1 MTHELALTL
10 PHWRECLRPIAARLA
25 QTFRESLVNKGG
37 APRTVSAKSGNK
49 RRSIPGTER
58 SPLLATP
65 RKASQPRPYATRAW
79 RAPTVEARLS
89 NPTAC
94 AMCGEPVLK
103 RRRRHCE
110 ACMPK
115 ARREHGL
122 RAIEAARTALAA
134 QTAAGNDPR
143 ASAQP
148 GASAVKRMRSSIAAI
163 TAGRAS
169 IRTSAT
175 MRGSSA
181 RSRRSSMRSRSRR
194 SARRRALARGVLA
207 DTGRCEGAT
216 SAALGSFAE
225 ARELINVCHAR
236 FAGGSAERSYPL
248 VRSAFWEASHLHNL
262 ARRALTTGA
271 IVSFAG
277 CGGLQQIAQTASPQ
291 LQGDAVSSPLPGGMV
306 SQPAPWPL
314 AHYPQ
319 TSQPLLYVGIDNPSA
334 IDIFPLTGPNQRQV
348 GSITNGIDAP
358 WGLSV
363 DSNKSLYVANSGNHT
378 VTVYPYGSATP
389 SMTYSILG
397 AALYALADSAGHVF
411 LSGWNKHHQGH
422 VIEFN
427 AGRNRVIAHQRL
439 GFETDGMAEDGQGN
453 LYVAYRGKHSGS
465 IAEFGPGLTTNGIW
479 A

>member
-1 MTHELALTL
+1 
-10 PHWRECLRPIAARLA
+10 
-25 QTFRESLVNKGG
+25 
-37 APRTVSAKSGNK
+37 
-49 RRSIPGTER
+49 
-58 SPLLATP
+58 
-65 RKASQPRPYATRAW
+65 
-79 RAPTVEARLS
+79 
-89 NPTAC
+89 
-94 AMCGEPVLK
+94 
-103 RRRRHCE
+103 
-110 ACMPK
+110 
-115 ARREHGL
+115 
-122 RAIEAARTALAA
+122 
-134 QTAAGNDPR
+134 
-143 ASAQP
+143 
-148 GASAVKRMRSSIAAI
+148 
-163 TAGRAS
+163 
-169 IRTSAT
+169 
-175 MRGSSA
+175 
-181 RSRRSSMRSRSRR
+181 
-194 SARRRALARGVLA
+194 
-207 DTGRCEGAT
+207 
-216 SAALGSFAE
+216 
-225 ARELINVCHAR
+225 
-236 FAGGSAERSYPL
+236 
-248 VRSAFWEASHLHNL
+248 LHNL

-271 IVSFAG
+271 VVLFAG

-291 LQGDAVSSPLPGGMV
+291 LQGDAVSSPLPRGMV

-439 GFETDGMAEDGQGN
+439 GSETDGMAEDGQGN
-453 LYVAYRGKHSGS
+453 LYVAYRGKYSGS
-465 IAEFGPGLTTNGIW
+465 IAEFGPGLTHKRHLGIRVDQPQGLLVDRAGNIIVVESAADRIDVFPPGATMPSVTVTISGINNLAELAMQNSETTLWVSSLGGYVYSMPYPLTSSTVPTEYEKIGRKELNGI
-479 A
+479 AVTP